1 MNLIYLSVIES
12 HFGNDFILFPQLYI
26 LSQTRMRLG
35 KWLNQQSTKRAI
47 RKTNNSGWYSR

>member
-1 MNLIYLSVIES
+1 MVDKILAVLVMIYS
-12 HFGNDFILFPQLYI
+12 LYI

-35 KWLNQQSTKRAI
+35 KWLKQQITNRAI